1 MAEQLSLTN
10 STKTDTSVAAKLSN
24 DIEQASETVGRLL
37 ADLKLSIVTAESCT
51 GGLVAAA
58 LTAISGSSA
67 YFNSGIVSYS
77 NESKRRLLGV
87 PAITLATHGAVSEPV
102 VLAMAEGARLRN
114 HAQVSVAISGV
125 AGPGGGTDD
134 KPVGTVW
141 IAWSI
146 PEQHRTK
153 VHAKRFEF
161 SGDRNGIRQAA
172 VLESLRGIIEGLS
185 VDP

>member
-1 MAEQLSLTN
+1 MNT
-10 STKTDTSVAAKLSN
+10 TT
-24 DIEQASETVGRLL
+24 ISETNAATESRDRIHQSSESVGRLL
-37 ADLKLSIVTAESCT
+37 IDQKLSITTAESCT

-87 PAITLATHGAVSEPV
+87 PAGELARHGAVSEPV

-114 HAQVSVAISGV
+114 NAQVSVAISGV
-125 AGPGGGTDD
+125 AGPDGGTAD

-141 IAWSI
+141 IAWST
-146 PEQHRTK
+146 PVQHRAR
-153 VHAKRFEF
+153 VQAERFTF
-161 SGDRNGIRQAA
+161 SGDRDAIRDSA
-172 VLESLRGIIEGLS
+172 VYESLRGIIMRLS
-185 VDP
+185 F